1 VRGRGGDARLRGSV
15 SDQVPLIKGKRVD
28 CSGPCVV
35 MAGGGE
41 TLDRI
46 FFLNVDGYDAAPSS
60 PPVHHMIIEA
70 RKVDRAPPSPCAGG
84 APAGTVVVKGREVTL
99 LDCPPRTPE
108 VDRQIMHGEGAHVE
122 HVLGYWDENGIRYV
136 VSVHGATDSNKS
148 LLAQVIASIEI
159 VERSPRALTQSRCVR
174 AERWSQPNPS
184 CASSQRSTDVPTIVG
199 KSSGEKSADVL
210 SRFQTPLS

>member
-84 APAGTVVVKGREVTL
+84 APAGTVVVKGREVTV

-159 VERSPRALTQSRCVR
+159 VERSAEGANPIALREGGAVVPAEPFVR
-174 AERWSQPNPS
+174 ELSAVNG
-184 CASSQRSTDVPTIVG
+184 RSNHRREI
-199 KSSGEKSADVL
+199 EW
-210 SRFQTPLS
+210 